1 MEQLECNHEIID
13 RYTDGAAEC
22 AMCGREL
29 GVAGLMLKHLMELP
43 LATPEEEDKI

>member
-1 MEQLECNHEIID
+1 MEECNHEIID

-29 GVAGLMLKHLMELP
+29 GVAGLMLKHLGIELP
-43 LATPEEEDKI
+43 LPTPEEKDKI